1 MNKLWKTMGKA
12 PQIKAFA
19 GVYNQG
25 RQESIPEAEKEGI
38 F

>member
-19 GVYNQG
+19 GVHNWGGQAADTGGKKG
-25 RQESIPEAEKEGI
+25 R
-38 F
+38 FF